1 MRRQLN
7 AACVVV
13 VCCGLVSCQESEV
26 PETTNVTDERAN
38 RQFVGAWSLKSI
50 ERRGADGELAGA
62 PIQDRVGY
70 LIYDA
75 AGYMGVTLMRPDRV
89 PYAGDEPTV
98 AEALD
103 QLGSYTSYFGR
114 FTVDE
119 IGGFVTHHLE
129 GSLNPDGAGSDYQRF
144 YTFGGDTLT
153 LQPPEREDGL
163 KSFLTWERLPDLP
176 SSELTAKHQQL
187 FGIYRVESVTRHT
200 DDGYSLPADQYETAF
215 LFYAAS
221 GHMSVHLMRPGRVPY
236 AGEQPTADE
245 ALMTTETYGSYFGP
259 FSVNEITGCISCP
272 GPRDGG
278 YFVHHR
284 VGSENPRD
292 SGTDARRYFELT
304 DTHLTLRPPM
314 RTDEEGREVQSVIRW
329 ERLD

>member
-38 RQFVGAWSLKSI
+38 RQFGGAWSLKSI

-129 GSLNPDGAGSDYQRF
+129 GSLNQR
-144 YTFGGDTLT
+144 
-153 LQPPEREDGL
+153 
-163 KSFLTWERLPDLP
+163 
-176 SSELTAKHQQL
+176 
-187 FGIYRVESVTRHT
+187 
-200 DDGYSLPADQYETAF
+200 
-215 LFYAAS
+215 
-221 GHMSVHLMRPGRVPY
+221 
-236 AGEQPTADE
+236 
-245 ALMTTETYGSYFGP
+245 
-259 FSVNEITGCISCP
+259 
-272 GPRDGG
+272 
-278 YFVHHR
+278 
-284 VGSENPRD
+284 
-292 SGTDARRYFELT
+292 
-304 DTHLTLRPPM
+304 
-314 RTDEEGREVQSVIRW
+314 
-329 ERLD
+329 